1 MITDAE
7 RRGRP
12 EPRRTASGATA
23 RRRLLLPPCVL
34 ILALSPAACGS
45 NLDPAAVGLGA
56 AIVPA
61 ASAGEPVLV
70 DAAGAPVTG
79 DGATL
84 GGAPGAGPESGP
96 VVSSAPGTS
105 TDPGAPSAPTPTRPG
120 ETEGPGPDREDTP
133 PIGSGADCAGL
144 KNTTGITDSTITIGN
159 ASDIS
164 GPVPGLMESAQLAV
178 KAFVQYYNDSGATI
192 CGRSLSMR
200 PYDTRTDASA
210 DQQAYAA
217 GCVETFAMVGS
228 MSGYDSGGAA
238 AAEKCGIPD
247 LRAITTTSTRG
258 ACATCYSVSPA
269 GSDEYQNA
277 VPDFI
282 KRTTGGEKAAM
293 LYLQAGAAAENG
305 PSQADFGTRRGVKY
319 VYIAGVDAGAFNYIP
334 YVQAMKEKG
343 VTSVQFVAA
352 NPHFVRLVQTMEQQN
367 FRPDLVLLDPTAYS
381 REFTGPGGTAA
392 KGTISYLNFTPF
404 EEVGNNPE
412 VNLYLNYLERV
423 KPGSEADFFG
433 VFAWSAARL
442 FVERA
447 TALGGDL
454 TRESLIDS
462 ISKVK
467 GWTGN
472 DLHGPMQVG
481 AKRSAE
487 CWRFVQWSGA
497 AWAPIDGRDY
507 QCRGLSQR

>member
-1 MITDAE
+1 M
-7 RRGRP
+7 
-12 EPRRTASGATA
+12 PRTSTWGAA
-23 RRRLLLPPCVL
+23 LRRRVLLPPTVL
-34 ILALSPAACGS
+34 ILALTPAACGS
-45 NLDPAAVGLGA
+45 NLDPTTVGLGSTIA
-56 AIVPA
+56 PVV
-61 ASAGEPVLV
+61 SGEQQAPV
-70 DAAGAPVTG
+70 DAAGAPVV
-79 DGATL
+79 DGGTDVGA
-84 GGAPGAGPESGP
+84 APGAAPEPG
-96 VVSSAPGTS
+96 PGTS
-105 TDPGAPSAPTPTRPG
+105 GTTGASGGSTGPAESGARGPAAPGEPGAVTQGGRN
-120 ETEGPGPDREDTP
+120 TP
-133 PIGSGADCAGL
+133 PGGAGADCAGL

-192 CGRSLSMR
+192 CGRSLAMR

-238 AAEKCGIPD
+238 TAQKCGIPD

-282 KRTTGGEKAAM
+282 KRTTGGKKAAM

-352 NPHFVRLVQTMEQQN
+352 NPHFVRLVQTMEQQD
-367 FRPDLVLLDPTAYS
+367 FEPELVLLDPTAYS
-381 REFTGPGGTAA
+381 REFTGPGGSAA
-392 KGTISYLNFTPF
+392 EGTVSYLNFAPF
-404 EEVGNNPE
+404 EEAGDNPE
-412 VNLYLNYLERV
+412 VNLYLRYLERV
-423 KPGSEADFFG
+423 KPGSEPDFFG

-442 FVERA
+442 FVEQA
-447 TALGGDL
+447 TALGGSL
-454 TRESLIDS
+454 TRDSLIDS
-462 ISKVK
+462 ISTVK
-467 GWTGN
+467 EWTGN
-472 DLHGPMQVG
+472 GLHGPMQVG

-497 AWAPIDGRDY
+497 AWAPVEGRDY